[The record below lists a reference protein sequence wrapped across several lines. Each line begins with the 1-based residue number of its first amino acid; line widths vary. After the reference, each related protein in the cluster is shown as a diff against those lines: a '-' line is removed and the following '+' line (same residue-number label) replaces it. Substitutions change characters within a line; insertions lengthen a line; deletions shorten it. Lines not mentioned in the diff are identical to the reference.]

1 MSLKSLFDVKEQ
13 STCDTCLPICL
24 MALLRK
30 RGINVNTSEEMN
42 ILIEGIK
49 FTKLDYSIG
58 QLVYIC
64 NKYDV
69 KAEAYIDYPIF
80 HKILSKLDYPAN
92 LRLICEKIDKKT
104 MQRMTEISP
113 VVIYVDKY
121 YLDKI
126 CHYPHFVILIALN
139 GAYSVIFDP
148 WDGKERKI
156 ITKLLIRSI
165 QSLRNKLKIS
175 PKLIRIF

>member
-1 MSLKSLFDVKEQ
+1 
-13 STCDTCLPICL
+13 

-30 RGINVNTSEEMN
+30 KCIAVKNSEEMN
-42 ILIEGIK
+42 ILIKGIG

-69 KAEAYIDYPIF
+69 EAEMYLDYSSF
-80 HKILSKLDYPAN
+80 HKTLSELIGYPKN
-92 LRLICEKIDKKT
+92 LKLICEKIDKRF
-104 MQRMTEISP
+104 MQRMTRLSP
-113 VVIYVDKY
+113 VVLYLDKY
-121 YLDKI
+121 YLDGI

-139 GAYSVIFDP
+139 DNYSVIFDP

-156 ITKLLIRSI
+156 ATKLLIRSV

-175 PKLIRIF
+175 PKLIRIIQ